1 MSLGFG
7 VTRKT
12 KSARKSSSSSATSP
26 AAVPR
31 RSLKRASQV
40 LTALPDKPPEP
51 AKEWSIRE
59 AIALLQDV
67 ILAALDKGYSQE
79 DVAALL
85 NQAGI
90 PVSPSSLRYY
100 LSRLKQSSA
109 SRSAPMRSSP
119 ARQKPKQRTRAI
131 APATPAISTPN
142 PAPLTEAAANHPA
155 ANHSATRNRTPRS
168 QQGHAQAANHSAA
181 NHSATNRS
189 VENVIAYLLDE
200 PETPPLVATDATPNQ
215 ESSTSRQKR
224 KKRKR

>member
-1 MSLGFG
+1 M
-7 VTRKT
+7 TRKT

-40 LTALPDKPPEP
+40 LTALPAKPPEP
-51 AKEWSIRE
+51 TKEWSIRE

-85 NQAGI
+85 NQVGI

-100 LSRLKQSSA
+100 LSRLKQSAVSQP
-109 SRSAPMRSSP
+109 APTPSKP
-119 ARQKPKQRTRAI
+119 ARTPKPKQHVRAI
-131 APATPAISTPN
+131 APAPAKPAIATPD
-142 PAPLTEAAANHPA
+142 PMPSAEATTNRPA
-155 ANHSATRNRTPRS
+155 ANRS
-168 QQGHAQAANHSAA
+168 VVS
-181 NHSATNRS
+181 RS

-200 PETPPLVATDATPNQ
+200 PETLTPTAIDSTAEQ
-215 ESSTSRQKR
+215 ESSTSKQKG